1 MSPFAHLLHDLRM
14 RFGIRQSEL
23 ATLIG
28 YDQTYISALEVGTK
42 GPPPQE
48 FVQRL
53 MEALPLSETD
63 QHELR
68 EAVSASHPK
77 LVIDRD
83 SPQEVFW
90 MVAKLRERLLGLHP
104 AQIRIITDIME
115 FPDALAKHSRPAVVE
130 RLKRRKIKEEK
141 M

>member
-23 ATLIG
+23 AALIG

-42 GPPPQE
+42 GPPPRE

-53 MEALPLSETD
+53 MEAFALSDSE
-63 QHELR
+63 QRELC
-68 EAVSASHPK
+68 EAVSASQPR

-90 MVAKLRERLLGLHP
+90 MVAKLRERLSGLHP

-115 FPDALAKHSRPAVVE
+115 FPDALAKHSRPAAVE
-130 RLKRRKIKEEK
+130 RLKRRKNKEDK